1 MILTQATQ
9 IAERIRAELAPYC
22 ERIEIAGSIRRRKP
36 EVGDI
41 EIVCIPWT
49 FEAGLFSGGHI
60 VVDPAFCSLVNRWPA
75 VKGQPTGKYTQRRLP
90 EGINIDLFIARPEN
104 WGLIFAIRTGS
115 AAYSHNVLAA
125 GWCRAGYHSMDGM
138 LVTFSK
144 GSPHPHPVR
153 EERELFNL
161 IGLPWVEP
169 WERNL

>member
-1 MILTQATQ
+1 MNLNQATE
-9 IAERIRAELAPYC
+9 IAERIRAQLAPFC

-41 EIVCIPWT
+41 EIVCIPKTWET
-49 FEAGLFSGGHI
+49 GMFFGGDTI
-60 VVDPAFCSLVNRWPA
+60 VDPGFCSLVNRWPA
-75 VKGQPTGKYTQRRLP
+75 VKGKPTGKYTQRLLP
-90 EGINIDLFIARPEN
+90 EGVALDIFITRPEN

-115 AAYSHNVLAA
+115 ADFSHHILATS
-125 GWCRAGYHSMDGM
+125 WCRAGYHSINGILYKDGQ
-138 LVTFSK
+138 T
-144 GSPHPHPVR
+144 HPVR